1 LEKDP
6 NLLVGRETSDDAGV
20 YRLTED
26 MALVQTIDFITPIV
40 NDPYD
45 FGRIAAANALSDV
58 YAMGGKPLTAM
69 NVVCF
74 PLKTMDRAVLK
85 EILRGGIEKIHE
97 AEAVLVGG
105 HSVEDPESSTDSR

>member
-1 LEKDP
+1 MEDDP

-20 YRLTED
+20 YRLSGDT
-26 MALVQTIDFITPIV
+26 ALIQTIDFVTPIV

-58 YAMGGKPLTAM
+58 YAMGGRPLTAM

-74 PLKTMDRAVLK
+74 PVKTMDKSILG
-85 EILRGGIEKIHE
+85 EILRGEQFAAITAHAAI
-97 AEAVLVGG
+97 AF
-105 HSVEDPESSTDSR
+105 